1 MLHILLFIL
10 KIIGILLLSVMGIFI
25 LLILMILLVP
35 IRYVAKGEFYQ
46 EGKVRLKVSWLL
58 SILTLLLTY
67 ENGKVNSYIRILGFT
82 LKQKKK
88 KEIIPIIEEGV
99 KETADGANELL
110 KDVSGVDL
118 EEVEELTETKGK
130 EKKTKKI
137 KRPWWKKLKFTF
149 HQFCDRIKTIRN
161 NKDRFIEFIT
171 KEENKKVFTLV
182 KVQIIALLK
191 HIKPTKIR
199 GNLEFG
205 FDDPSLTGYLL
216 GFLSIW
222 YPVYYK
228 NFIVKGNF
236 ETVIIK
242 GDFFLKGRIRVLS
255 LLIIAMKL
263 IIDKNFRRMLKRI
276 KK

>member
-58 SILTLLLTY
+58 SIFTLLLTY

-130 EKKTKKI
+130 DKKTKKI
-137 KRPWWKKLKFTF
+137 KMPWWKKLKFTF